1 MANPEF
7 TLEQAL
13 AVQAD
18 QLRHWKKLLKPHV
31 YEMLKEEFVEN
42 GEDLKYFIEADNSF
56 ENKNYEKESIV
67 INTCFGI
74 GIFCNI
80 LQKG

>member
-31 YEMLKEEFVEN
+31 YEMLKEECE
-42 GEDLKYFIEADNSF
+42 KK
-56 ENKNYEKESIV
+56 NKNVTDPYH
-67 INTCFGI
+67 
-74 GIFCNI
+74 IFRGTNMDNFIHNLI
-80 LQKG
+80 LV